1 MMDVKK
7 RKRETLTDQLSEDED
22 DDGECKVSVQ
32 NINTKIKKNV
42 SKVKRRTKHVP
53 EPPSPPEDSNDREVS
68 MILGHSSCNNR

>member
-32 NINTKIKKNV
+32 NID
-42 SKVKRRTKHVP
+42 KH
-53 EPPSPPEDSNDREVS
+53 
-68 MILGHSSCNNR
+68 